1 MTSFKGK
8 TIIST
13 EEIHKKLVEAEEM
26 TKERKN
32 KKHKNRHHQG
42 KINVKMDNEDTEDDS
57 NDEQAK
63 IGECIE
69 VQFE

>member
-1 MTSFKGK
+1 LKGK

-13 EEIHKKLVEAEEM
+13 VEIHQKLVEAEEM

-32 KKHKNRHHQG
+32 KKRKNRHHQG

-57 NDEQAK
+57 NDEQGK